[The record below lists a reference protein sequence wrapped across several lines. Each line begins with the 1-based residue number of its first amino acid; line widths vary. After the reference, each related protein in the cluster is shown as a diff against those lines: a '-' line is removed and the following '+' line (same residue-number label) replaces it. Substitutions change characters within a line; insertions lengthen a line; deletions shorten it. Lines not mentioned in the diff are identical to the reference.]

1 MVPTPVTGTLS
12 VELAARVFP
21 AFGSPEPSGQCPDMR
36 MFTIKTGA
44 PADPAPAVEIAGTR
58 SRLRPYHDER
68 WVHDFVDHVYL
79 GNRYICEVC
88 GYTLNQG

>member
-1 MVPTPVTGTLS
+1 M
-12 VELAARVFP
+12 
-21 AFGSPEPSGQCPDMR
+21 
-36 MFTIKTGA
+36 
-44 PADPAPAVEIAGTR
+44 
-58 SRLRPYHDER
+58 DER